1 MKRILS
7 IFIVLILIT
16 CALCGCNKQRVYLM
30 SSLKCYSEDKLVYTV
45 NYTYDEDGRLLK
57 EACVYETQ
65 SLRNYSD
72 TYTYNAKGELVKL
85 VKVEMGEETEYTAEK
100 ITKYKY
106 LLTAADGRTITIIFD
121 TNGHVVSFKNSDG
134 YLLEYAYVYAKNGKP
149 TALKKQIVNPSGS
162 NKLFDYSIRFTDQD
176 SYNCYDS
183 SDSSYYYAVDCIIK

>member
-1 MKRILS
+1 MKRIIS
-7 IFIVLILIT
+7 VFILLILVG
-16 CALCGCNKQRVYLM
+16 CSLCGCNKEKVYLM
-30 SSLKCYSEDKLVYTV
+30 SSLKCYSEDKLAYTV

-57 EACVYETQ
+57 ESGAYKLD

-72 TYTYNAKGELVKL
+72 TYSYNSKGELVKL

-106 LLTAADGRTITIIFD
+106 LFTAADKRTITVIFD
-121 TNGHVVSFKNSDG
+121 TVGHVVSYKTSDG

-149 TALKKQIVNPSGS
+149 IALKKQIVNPSGS
-162 NKLFDYSIRFTDQD
+162 NKLFDYSIRFTDED
-176 SYNCYDS
+176 SYNCYDN